1 MSVLLMGIDEKR
13 LIKWYNVLIVI
24 IVLELKHNF
33 VVDSK

>member
-1 MSVLLMGIDEKR
+1 MGIDGKR

-24 IVLELKHNF
+24 ILLELKHNF